1 MHDNQPPVP
10 YGPQPPIG
18 PQPSYGPQPPYG
30 AQYQP
35 GPYPQGQYGMQPAK
49 QPWFLPAPRGT
60 GYDHLA
66 RNPLNAWWRQV
77 VGTLVVALAFF
88 GMAFFVVLAGMIVAG
103 IIGMPMPLTGQQLFG
118 DPVFGLAV
126 TLLSIAA
133 VLPIVFGVAA
143 LFQRRPPGTLSSV
156 VGRIRWGWLA
166 QCAGIGVV
174 ALLLGQGALWVAYV
188 LTGEDTSE
196 LLGWKGWATFLP
208 ALVVIVLLVPFQAAA
223 EEYVFRGWLLQ
234 AFGAYIR
241 SPWPGIVLGSAG
253 FAALHAYTDWG
264 ILDVFSFGVL
274 MGWLAVKTGGLEAA
288 IAMHVVNN
296 TLAFG
301 LSAAAGDLD
310 EAMQQGAVPWQ
321 SLVGTAVQLSV
332 FAVGVLW
339 LARKR
344 AISTVSP

>member
-1 MHDNQPPVP
+1 MHDNQPPVT
-10 YGPQPPIG
+10 YGSQPPHA
-18 PQPSYGPQPPYG
+18 

-35 GPYPQGQYGMQPAK
+35 GPYPQGQYGMQPPK
-49 QPWFLPAPRGT
+49 PPWFLPASKGSR
-60 GYDHLA
+60 YDHLA

-77 VGTLVVALAFF
+77 VGTLVVALGFF
-88 GMAFFVVLAGMIVAG
+88 GMAFFVMLAGLVVAW
-103 IIGMPMPLTGQQLFG
+103 ILGMPMPTTGGQQLFG

-133 VLPIVFGVAA
+133 VLPIVYGAVA

-156 VGRIRWGWLA
+156 VGRLRWGWMA
-166 QCAGIGVV
+166 QCAAIGLV
-174 ALLLGQGALWVAYV
+174 ALLLGQGALWLAYV
-188 LTGEDTSE
+188 ATGEDTSE

-241 SPWPGIVLGSAG
+241 SPWPGIVVGSAG

-301 LSAAAGDLD
+301 LSAAAGNLED
-310 EAMQQGAVPWQ
+310 AMQQGAVPWQ
-321 SLVGTAVQLSV
+321 SLVGTVVQLSV
-332 FAVGVLW
+332 FAGGVLW
-339 LARKR
+339 WARKR

>member
-10 YGPQPPIG
+10 HGPQPPPHG
-18 PQPSYGPQPPYG
+18 PQPYG
-30 AQYQP
+30 AQYAP
-35 GPYPQGQYGMQPAK
+35 APYPQGQYGMLPPK
-49 QPWFLPAPRGT
+49 PPWFVPAPSGT
-60 GYDHLA
+60 RYDHLA

-77 VGTLVVALAFF
+77 VGTLVVATAFF
-88 GMAFFVVLAGMIVAG
+88 GMALFVVLAGLVVASVL
-103 IIGMPMPLTGQQLFG
+103 GMPTTLSEQQLFG

-126 TLLSIAA
+126 TLLSIAG
-133 VLPIVFGVAA
+133 VLPLVYGTVA

-156 VGRIRWGWLA
+156 AGRIRWGWLA
-166 QCAGIGVV
+166 RCAGVGVV
-174 ALLLGQGALWVAYV
+174 AMILGQGALYLAYV
-188 LTGEDTSE
+188 VTGENTSE

-208 ALVVIVLLVPFQAAA
+208 AFAVILVLVPFQAAA
-223 EEYVFRGWLLQ
+223 EEYIFRGWLLQ
-234 AFGAYIR
+234 AFGAYVR

-274 MGWLAVKTGGLEAA
+274 MGWLAVRTGGLEAA

-296 TLAFG
+296 TVAFSI
-301 LSAAAGDLD
+301 SAAAGELD
-310 EAMQQGAVPWQ
+310 KAMQQGAVPWQ

-344 AISTVSP
+344 AINTVSP